1 MSADDRQGQLRLSLV
16 DVFAANIG
24 GRVGVRLRHQVLSD
38 SQVFNNLDA
47 SKRIKI
53 TNLFGAPQGLY
64 RIEVDPQAY
73 LPTSQFVNLKASD
86 ITDLKIT
93 FAIDPNKVTSVNF
106 PEFATLPADTQ
117 TLLVNSDN
125 ILSFEGKSGEVLYDA
140 LDDIR
145 RANVLN
151 LTTKCAATPLSNGKT
166 VLPSIQK
173 IQEIRGDRFFAVV
186 PKELREETKNSAL
199 DGLFTDAPEVLHTP
213 PQGFSHAGSFK
224 TKDKFGNLQLTYF
237 MNGDDCV
244 ADIDIDPASGLEHL
258 FQVIEHSITGNETH
272 PYAVHEVLIEYQ
284 KLDPGYRFVV

>member
-16 DVFAANIG
+16 DVFDANIG
-24 GRVGVRLRHQVLSD
+24 GRVGVRLRHQVLRD

-86 ITDLKIT
+86 ITDVKIN
-93 FAIDPNKVTSVNF
+93 FAIDPNKVKSVNF

-125 ILSFEGKSGEVLYDA
+125 ILSFEGETGEVLYDA

-173 IQEIRGDRFFAVV
+173 IQEIRGDRFFAIV

>member
-16 DVFAANIG
+16 DVFDANIG

-73 LPTSQFVNLKASD
+73 LPTSQFVNLKASG
-86 ITDLKIT
+86 ITDLKNT
-93 FAIDPNKVTSVNF
+93 FAVDPIRVRSVNF

-117 TLLVNSDN
+117 TLLANSDN

-186 PKELREETKNSAL
+186 PKELREETKNSVL

-272 PYAVHEVLIEYQ
+272 PYAVHEVLIQYQ

>member
-140 LDDIR
+140 LDAIR

>member
-16 DVFAANIG
+16 DVFDANIG

-93 FAIDPNKVTSVNF
+93 FAVDPNKVTSVNF
-106 PEFATLPADTQ
+106 PEFTTLPADTQ
-117 TLLVNSDN
+117 TLLANSDS

-140 LDDIR
+140 VDDIR

-173 IQEIRGDRFFAVV
+173 IKEIRGDRFFAVV

>member
-1 MSADDRQGQLRLSLV
+1 V
-16 DVFAANIG
+16 DVFDANIG

-93 FAIDPNKVTSVNF
+93 FAVDPNKVRSVNF
-106 PEFATLPADTQ
+106 PDFATLPADTQ

-125 ILSFEGKSGEVLYDA
+125 ILSFEGESGEVLYDA
-140 LDDIR
+140 FDDIR

-166 VLPSIQK
+166 VLPSIQEIK
-173 IQEIRGDRFFAVV
+173 EIRGDRFFAVV
-186 PKELREETKNSAL
+186 PKELREETKHSAL
-199 DGLFTDAPEVLHTP
+199 DGLFSDAPELLHTP

-224 TKDKFGNLQLTYF
+224 TKDTFGNLQLTYF

-272 PYAVHEVLIEYQ
+272 PYAVHEVLIQYQ

>member
-1 MSADDRQGQLRLSLV
+1 MSADDRQGQLRLRLV
-16 DVFAANIG
+16 DVFDANIG

-93 FAIDPNKVTSVNF
+93 FAIDPNKVKSVNF

-140 LDDIR
+140 MDDIR

-173 IQEIRGDRFFAVV
+173 IKEIRGDRFFAVV

-237 MNGDDCV
+237 MKGDDCV
-244 ADIDIDPASGLEHL
+244 ADIDIDPVSGLEHL
-258 FQVIEHSITGNETH
+258 FQVIEHSIRGNETH
-272 PYAVHEVLIEYQ
+272 PYAVHEVLIQYQ

>member
-16 DVFAANIG
+16 DVFDANIG
-24 GRVGVRLRHQVLSD
+24 GRAGVRLRHQVLSD

-186 PKELREETKNSAL
+186 PKELREETKNSVL

>member
-16 DVFAANIG
+16 DVFDANIG

-86 ITDLKIT
+86 ITDLKIN
-93 FAIDPNKVTSVNF
+93 FAVDPNKVRSVNF

-117 TLLVNSDN
+117 TLLANSDS

-140 LDDIR
+140 VDDIR

-173 IQEIRGDRFFAVV
+173 IKEIRGDRFFAVV

>member
-1 MSADDRQGQLRLSLV
+1 MSADDKQGQLRLSLV
-16 DVFAANIG
+16 DVFDANIG

-93 FAIDPNKVTSVNF
+93 FAVDPNKVTSVNF

-173 IQEIRGDRFFAVV
+173 ILEIRGDRFFAVV
-186 PKELREETKNSAL
+186 PKELREETKHSAL
-199 DGLFTDAPEVLHTP
+199 DGLFSDAPELLHTP

-224 TKDKFGNLQLTYF
+224 TKDTFGNLQLTYF
-237 MNGDDCV
+237 MKGDDCV

-272 PYAVHEVLIEYQ
+272 PYAVHEVLIQYQ

>member
-16 DVFAANIG
+16 DVFDANIG
-24 GRVGVRLRHQVLSD
+24 GRAGVRLRHQVLSD

>member
-16 DVFAANIG
+16 DVFDANIG

-151 LTTKCAATPLSNGKT
+151 LTSKCAATPLSNGKT

-186 PKELREETKNSAL
+186 PKELREETKNSVL

>member
-16 DVFAANIG
+16 DVFDANIG

-93 FAIDPNKVTSVNF
+93 FAVDPNKVISVNF

-140 LDDIR
+140 FDDIR

-272 PYAVHEVLIEYQ
+272 PYAVHEVLIQYQ

>member
-16 DVFAANIG
+16 DVFDANIG

-93 FAIDPNKVTSVNF
+93 FAVDPNKVTSVNF

-173 IQEIRGDRFFAVV
+173 IQEIRGDRFFVVV

>member
-1 MSADDRQGQLRLSLV
+1 MSADDRQGKLRLSLL
-16 DVFAANIG
+16 DVLESNIG
-24 GRVGVRLRHQVLSD
+24 GRASVRMRHQVLSD

-47 SKRIKI
+47 SKRINI

-64 RIEVDPQAY
+64 RIEIDPQAY

-93 FAIDPNKVTSVNF
+93 FAVDPNKVKSVTF
-106 PEFATLPADTQ
+106 PEFGMLPADIQ
-117 TLLVNSDN
+117 TLLVNSDS
-125 ILSFEGKSGEVLYDA
+125 ILSFEGKNGEALYAA

-145 RANVLN
+145 KANVLN

-166 VLPSIQK
+166 VLPSIQTIK
-173 IQEIRGDRFFAVV
+173 EIRGDRFFAVV
-186 PKELREETKNSAL
+186 PKELREETKHSAL
-199 DGLFTDAPEVLHTP
+199 DGLFTEVPEVLHTP
-213 PQGFSHAGSFK
+213 PQGFTHAGSFK

-258 FQVIEHSITGNETH
+258 FQVIEHSIKGIETH
-272 PYAVHEVLIEYQ
+272 PYAVHEVLIEHQ

>member
-1 MSADDRQGQLRLSLV
+1 MSADERQGQLRLSLV
-16 DVFAANIG
+16 DVFDANIG

-93 FAIDPNKVTSVNF
+93 FAVDPNKVTSVNF

-117 TLLVNSDN
+117 TLLANSDN

-140 LDDIR
+140 LDDLR

-213 PQGFSHAGSFK
+213 PQGFSHVGSFK

>member
-16 DVFAANIG
+16 DVFDANIG
-24 GRVGVRLRHQVLSD
+24 GRAGVRLRHQVLSD

-140 LDDIR
+140 LDDSR

>member
-1 MSADDRQGQLRLSLV
+1 MSADDRQGKLRLSLL
-16 DVFAANIG
+16 DVLDSNIG
-24 GRVGVRLRHQVLSD
+24 GRASVRLRHQVLSD

-47 SKRIKI
+47 SKRINI

-64 RIEVDPQAY
+64 RIEIDPLAY

-93 FAIDPNKVTSVNF
+93 MAVDPNRVKSVTF
-106 PEFATLPADTQ
+106 PEFGILPADIQ

-125 ILSFEGKSGEVLYDA
+125 ILSFEGMNGEVLYAA

-145 RANVLN
+145 KANVLN

-166 VLPSIQK
+166 VLPSIQTIK
-173 IQEIRGDRFFAVV
+173 EIRGDRFFTVV
-186 PKELREETKNSAL
+186 PKELREETKHSAL
-199 DGLFTDAPEVLHTP
+199 DGLFTEAPEGLHTP
-213 PQGFSHAGSFK
+213 PEGFSHAGSFK

-258 FQVIEHSITGNETH
+258 FQVIEHSITGIQTH
-272 PYAVHEVLIEYQ
+272 PYAVHEVLIEHQ

>member
-1 MSADDRQGQLRLSLV
+1 V
-16 DVFAANIG
+16 DVFDANIG

-93 FAIDPNKVTSVNF
+93 FAVDPNKVTSVNF

-173 IQEIRGDRFFAVV
+173 ILEIRGDRFFAVV
-186 PKELREETKNSAL
+186 PKELREETKHSAL
-199 DGLFTDAPEVLHTP
+199 DGLFSDAPELLHTP

-224 TKDKFGNLQLTYF
+224 TNDTFGNLQLTYF

>member
-1 MSADDRQGQLRLSLV
+1 MSADDRQGQLRLRLV
-16 DVFAANIG
+16 DVFDANIG

-86 ITDLKIT
+86 ITDLKIN
-93 FAIDPNKVTSVNF
+93 FAVDPNKVRSVNF

-117 TLLVNSDN
+117 TLLANSDS

-140 LDDIR
+140 VDDIR

-173 IQEIRGDRFFAVV
+173 IKEIRGDRFFAVV

>member
-16 DVFAANIG
+16 DVFDANVG

-64 RIEVDPQAY
+64 RIEVDPQTY

-284 KLDPGYRFVV
+284 KLDPGYRFC

>member
-16 DVFAANIG
+16 DVFDANIG

-86 ITDLKIT
+86 ITDLKIN
-93 FAIDPNKVTSVNF
+93 FAIDPNKVKSVNF